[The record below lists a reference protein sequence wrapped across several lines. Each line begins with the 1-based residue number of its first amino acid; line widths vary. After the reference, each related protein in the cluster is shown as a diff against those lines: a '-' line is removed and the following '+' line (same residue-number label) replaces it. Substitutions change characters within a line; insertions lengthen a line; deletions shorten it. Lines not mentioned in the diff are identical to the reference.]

1 MLKSILSALT
11 SRWFLTLVAALCL
24 AALVWFLGPLVA
36 VAGAFPLEDPT
47 VRLAAVFGILLVWA
61 LAMQWSLYR
70 HRSANDR
77 MVQALATATPAAKGD
92 PNADAVGQETD
103 LLRGRLRDAMEQ
115 LRKARFG
122 GTWGQRYLYQ
132 LPWYLLIGAPGAGKT
147 TALVNS
153 GLRFPLAAEMGRTA
167 LRDFGGTR
175 DCDWWFTD
183 EAVLIDTAGR
193 YITQDSQ
200 PAIDAR
206 VWKNFI
212 GLLKRH
218 RPRQPVNGILL
229 AVSLP
234 DLAAWSEAERKS
246 HAEQL
251 KLRLKELRGQVGSR
265 VPVYVL
271 LTKADLI
278 PGFAEFFDDLSR
290 EEREQVWGVTFPLD
304 DGKTAD
310 DAPVYRFPAEFD
322 ALTGRIARRVLDRV
336 HAESDIQRRS
346 LDALFPA
353 QVAALKPAIADLLT
367 VIFEPN
373 RYEERPLLRGLYLTS
388 GTQDGAPVDRLAETV
403 TGSFGLERQVLPA
416 GSGGRSFFI
425 NRALRDVVFAEAG
438 LVGTDSGQERRR
450 RLLRAGAVL
459 AMLLAGLA
467 LAAFWANSFT
477 ENTALVAGVD
487 AAAAKAAAELE
498 PLSTGPRSLTKIDD
512 TDFITIVPP
521 LNTLRAIPDGWDD
534 PPPLAMT
541 GGLYQGNRLGRQSE
555 AVYARALRTTLLPR
569 VFLRVE
575 EQLRRERGRP
585 EYLFQAL
592 KVYLM
597 LAGKGPLDKAL
608 VSEWMALDWMGSLP
622 GPAYDGIRRD
632 LRSHLDVLLAAPL
645 SPLPPDDAL
654 VEEARQS
661 LTRYPLAERGFAILR
676 DRAEIQAL
684 ADWRLVDNAGPLAGR
699 VLIRPSG
706 KPLSDGVPGLYT
718 YDGFHKAVLPALPK
732 VAKALVDENWVLG
745 QPSSGPQAVASAQ
758 TLEKGIL
765 AVYLDRY
772 ARQWDELLGD
782 VVIVPLRSLNQAA
795 DALNTLSGPQSPLK
809 LWLSAMVRE
818 TTLAPGPQDKDK
830 AGAPAGGPA
839 GAPVSGGPLAGVA
852 QQAQAAEKALDST
865 GTNAAYLA
873 RLAGVSLQPAGPPP
887 GQPIND
893 HFQALRILVQ
903 GEPGVPSKLDDALK
917 LLGELYQQI
926 ARAANSPDQNGAL
939 LAGLTGGGDKAA
951 VAAQLRTLTRDL
963 PDPIGGMV
971 ATVAQSSASVSVGGA
986 RAQINKAWQSSV
998 LPFCRAAL
1006 DNRFPMVRGSTVDVT
1021 AADFAKLF
1029 APGGMIDQFFN
1040 TNLRPFVDMTVS
1052 PWAWQKVDQ
1061 VDLGIPPAV
1070 LDQFERAARIR
1081 DSLFPA
1087 GATAAKVVFEITP
1100 VELDAKATQVAL
1112 DIDGQTLIYQH
1123 GPPRPQVMKWP
1134 GAEGTSSVRLG
1145 FGPPLPGEPAGIARQ
1160 GPWALFHFLADG
1172 KLDSTPQPDRFT
1184 FAVTVGTRKAVFALR
1199 ADSVNNPFGKNLL
1212 ETFRCPTA
1220 L

>member
-1 MLKSILSALT
+1 MKTILSVLT
-11 SRWFLTLVAALCL
+11 SRWFLTLVGALCL
-24 AALVWFLGPLVA
+24 AAIVWFLGPLVA

-47 VRLAAVFGILLVWA
+47 IRLAVVFGILLVWA

-77 MVQALATATPAAKGD
+77 MVKALATAGSRADKVD
-92 PNADAVGQETD
+92 PDADAVGQETD
-103 LLRGRLRDAMEQ
+103 QLRGGLREALEQ

-122 GTWGQRYLYQ
+122 GGWGQRYLYQ

-147 TALVNS
+147 TALANS
-153 GLRFPLAAEMGRTA
+153 GLRFPLAPEMGRAA
-167 LRDFGGTR
+167 LRNFGGTR
-175 DCDWWFTD
+175 NCDWWFTD
-183 EAVLIDTAGR
+183 DAVLIDTAGR
-193 YITQDSQ
+193 YVTQDSQ
-200 PAIDAR
+200 PTIDAK

-229 AVSLP
+229 AVSLS
-234 DLAAWSEAERKS
+234 DLAVWSEAERKG

-251 KLRLKELRGQVGSR
+251 KLRLKELRGQVGAR

-278 PGFAEFFDDLSR
+278 AGFAEFFDDLSR

-304 DGKTAD
+304 DGKGKD
-310 DAPVYRFPAEFD
+310 GDAPVHRFAVEFD
-322 ALTGRIARRVLDRV
+322 LLTNRIARRVLDRV

-346 LDALFPA
+346 LDTLFPA
-353 QVAALKPAIADLLT
+353 QIAALKPALTDLLG

-373 RYEERPLLRGLYLTS
+373 RYESSPLLRGVYLTS
-388 GTQDGAPVDRLAETV
+388 GTQDGQPVDRLNELVA
-403 TGSFGLERQVLPA
+403 GSFGLDRPVLPA
-416 GSGGRSFFI
+416 GSGGRSFFLT
-425 NRALRDVVFAEAG
+425 RTLRDVVFAEAG
-438 LVGTDSGQERRR
+438 LVGLDGGMERRR
-450 RLLRAGAVL
+450 RLLRGGAML
-459 AMLLAGLA
+459 AMLLVGLGLA
-467 LAAFWANSFT
+467 GFWANSFT
-477 ENTALVAGVD
+477 NNAALVAGVD

-498 PLSTGPRSLTKIDD
+498 PLTTAPRALTKVDD
-512 TDFITIVPP
+512 TDFTAIVPP
-521 LNTLRAIPDGWDD
+521 LNTLRAIPAGWAD
-534 PPPLAMT
+534 PPPLEMT
-541 GGLYQGNRLGRQSE
+541 GGLYQGGRLGRQSGT
-555 AVYARALRTTLLPR
+555 VYDRALRTALLPR
-569 VFLRVE
+569 VFLRLE

-608 VSEWMALDWMGSLP
+608 VSDWMALDWLATLP
-622 GPAYDGIRRD
+622 GPAYEGARRD
-632 LRSHLDVLLAAPL
+632 LRVHLDALLAAPL
-645 SPLPPDDAL
+645 SALPADEDL
-654 VEEARQS
+654 VEQARVS

-676 DRAEIQAL
+676 DRPEIQAL
-684 ADWRLVDNAGPLAGR
+684 SDWRLVDQAGPLAGR

-732 VAKALVDENWVLG
+732 VAKALVEENWVLG
-745 QPSSGPQAVASAQ
+745 QPSSGPQALASAQ

-772 ARQWDELLGD
+772 ARQWDEVLGD
-782 VVIVPLRSLNQAA
+782 VVIVPLRGLNQAA
-795 DALNTLSGPQSPLK
+795 DVLNSLSGPQSPLK
-809 LWLSAMVRE
+809 LWLTAMVRE
-818 TTLAPGPQDKDK
+818 TTLAPGPQDKGN
-830 AGAPAGGPA
+830 AAGGPA
-839 GAPVSGGPLAGVA
+839 APVAGGPLAGVA
-852 QQAQAAEKALDST
+852 QQAQAAEKALDAS

-893 HFQALRILVQ
+893 HFQPLRTLVQ
-903 GEPGVPSKLDDALK
+903 GENGAPPKLDEILK
-917 LLGELYQQI
+917 LMGDLYQQI

-939 LAGLTGGGDKAA
+939 LAGLSGAGGDRGA
-951 VAAQLRTLTRDL
+951 VIAQLRGLTRDL
-963 PDPIGGMV
+963 PAPIDGMV

-986 RAQINKAWQSSV
+986 RAQINKAWQSTV
-998 LPFCRAAL
+998 LPFCKAAL
-1006 DNRFPMVRGSTVDVT
+1006 DNRFPMVRTSPVDVT
-1021 AADFAKLF
+1021 NADFARLF

-1040 TNLRPFVDMTVS
+1040 TNLRPFVDMTVT

-1061 VDLGIPPAV
+1061 VDLGIAPVV
-1070 LDQFERAARIR
+1070 LEQFERAARIR

-1087 GATAAKVVFEITP
+1087 GATAPKVVFEITP

-1112 DIDGQTLIYQH
+1112 DVDGQTLIYQH

-1134 GAEGTSSVRLG
+1134 GAEGTSSLRLG
-1145 FGPPLPGEPAGIARQ
+1145 FGPPLPGEPAGLSRQ
-1160 GPWALFHFLADG
+1160 GPWALFRFLADG
-1172 KLDSTPQPDRFT
+1172 TLEATPQPDRFT
-1184 FAVTVGTRKAVFALR
+1184 FAVTVGTRKALFAIR
-1199 ADSVNNPFGKNLL
+1199 ADSVNNPFGKNLM
-1212 ETFRCPTA
+1212 ENFRCPTA

>member
-11 SRWFLTLVAALCL
+11 SRWFLTLVLALCL
-24 AALVWFLGPLVA
+24 GALVWFLGPLVA
-36 VAGAFPLEDPT
+36 VAGAFPLEDAT
-47 VRLAAVFGILLVWA
+47 IRLAVVFAILLVWA

-77 MVQALATATPAAKGD
+77 MVQALSKATPAAKGD
-92 PNADAVGQETD
+92 PDTDAVGQETD
-103 LLRGRLRDAMEQ
+103 LLRGRLREALDQ

-122 GTWGQRYLYQ
+122 GKWGQRYLYQ

-147 TALVNS
+147 TALANS
-153 GLRFPLAAEMGRTA
+153 GLRFPLAAEMGRAA
-167 LRDFGGTR
+167 LRDVGGTR
-175 DCDWWFTD
+175 NCDWWFTD

-200 PAIDAR
+200 PAIDGK

-212 GLLKRH
+212 ALLKRH

-229 AVSLP
+229 AVSLA
-234 DLAAWSEAERKS
+234 DLATWSEPERKG

-278 PGFAEFFDDLSR
+278 AGFAEFFDDLSR
-290 EEREQVWGVTFPLD
+290 EEREQVWGVTFPMD
-304 DGKTAD
+304 EGKKGD
-310 DAPVYRFPAEFD
+310 EAPVYRFADEFD

-336 HAESDIQRRS
+336 HGESDIQRRS
-346 LDALFPA
+346 LDTLFPA
-353 QVAALKPAIADLLT
+353 QMAALKPAIADLLM

-373 RYEERPLLRGLYLTS
+373 RYEERALLRGVYMTS
-388 GTQDGAPVDRLAETV
+388 GTQDGAPVDRLSEMVA
-403 TGSFGLERQVLPA
+403 GSFGLERPALPA
-416 GSGGRSFFI
+416 ASGGRSFFLT
-425 NRALRDVVFAEAG
+425 RTLREVVFAEAG
-438 LVGTDSGQERRR
+438 LVGANSGLERRR
-450 RLLRAGAVL
+450 RLLRGGAVV

-467 LAAFWANSFT
+467 VAAFWANSFVG
-477 ENTALVAGVD
+477 NTALVAGVD
-487 AAAAKAAAELE
+487 AAAAKAQAELA
-498 PLSTGPRSLTKIDD
+498 PLATTPRSLGKVDD

-521 LNTLRAIPDGWDD
+521 LNTLRAIPAGWTE
-534 PPPLAMT
+534 PPPVEMT
-541 GGLYQGNRLGRQSE
+541 GGLYQGDRLGRQSDT
-555 AVYARALRTTLLPR
+555 VYGRALNAVLLPR

-597 LAGKGPLDKAL
+597 LSGKGALDKAL
-608 VSEWMALDWMGSLP
+608 VADWMALDWMASLP
-622 GPAYDGIRRD
+622 GPAYDGVRRD
-632 LRSHLDVLLAAPL
+632 LRSHLDAMLAAPL
-645 SPLPPDDAL
+645 PSLPLDEAL
-654 VEEARQS
+654 VEEARQG
-661 LTRYPLAERGFAILR
+661 LTRYPLAERGFALLR
-676 DRAEIQAL
+676 DRTEIQAL

-706 KPLSDGVPGLYT
+706 KPLSEGVPGLYT

-758 TLEKGIL
+758 RLEQGIL

-772 ARQWDELLGD
+772 ARQWDEMLGD
-782 VVIVPLRSLNQAA
+782 VVIVPLRSLSQAA
-795 DALNTLSGPQSPLK
+795 DVLNTLSGPQSPLK
-809 LWLSAMVRE
+809 LWLTAMVRQ
-818 TTLAPGPQDKDK
+818 TTLAPGPNDKPGGDK
-830 AGAPAGGPA
+830 PADGKGPVA
-839 GAPVSGGPLAGVA
+839 GGPLAGIA
-852 QQAQAAEKALDST
+852 QQAQAGEKAVEST

-893 HFQALRILVQ
+893 HFKPLRDLVQ
-903 GEPGVPSKLDDALK
+903 GENGAPPKLDESLK

-926 ARAANSPDQNGAL
+926 ARAANAPDQNGAL
-939 LAGLTGGGDKAA
+939 LAGLAGGGDKGA
-951 VAAQLRTLTRDL
+951 VAAQLRNLARDL

-971 ATVAQSSASVSVGGA
+971 ATVAQSAATVSAGGA
-986 RAQINKAWQSSV
+986 RSQINKAWQSTV

-1006 DNRFPMVRGSTVDVT
+1006 DNRFPMVSNSAVDVT
-1021 AADFAKLF
+1021 SADFAKLF

-1087 GATAAKVVFEITP
+1087 GAAAAKVVFEITP
-1100 VELDAKATQVAL
+1100 VELDAKATQVAM
-1112 DIDGQTLIYQH
+1112 DVDGQTLIYQH

-1145 FGPPLPGEPAGIARQ
+1145 FGPPLPGEPAGISRQ

-1172 KLDSTPQPDRFT
+1172 KLESTPQPDRFT

-1212 ETFRCPTA
+1212 ESFRCPTA

>member
-1 MLKSILSALT
+1 MLKTILSALI

-24 AALVWFLGPLVA
+24 GGLVWFLGPLVA
-36 VAGAFPLEDPT
+36 VSGAFPLADPT
-47 VRLAAVFGILLVWA
+47 VRLAVAFAILLVWA

-77 MVQALATATPAAKGD
+77 MVQALAKATPAAKGD
-92 PNADAVGQETD
+92 PDADAVGQETD
-103 LLRGRLRDAMEQ
+103 LLRSRLREALDQ
-115 LRKARFG
+115 LRQARFG
-122 GTWGQRYLYQ
+122 GKWGQRYLYQ

-147 TALVNS
+147 TALANS
-153 GLRFPLAAEMGRTA
+153 GLRFPLAAEMGRSA
-167 LRDFGGTR
+167 LRDVGGTR
-175 DCDWWFTD
+175 NCDWWFTD

-193 YITQDSQ
+193 YVTQDSQ
-200 PAIDAR
+200 PAIDGK

-229 AVSLP
+229 AVSLA
-234 DLAAWSEAERKS
+234 DLAGWSEHERRG

-278 PGFAEFFDDLSR
+278 AGFAEFFEDLSR

-304 DGKTAD
+304 DGLLKGGRTGD
-310 DAPVYRFPAEFD
+310 DAPVYRFAAEFD
-322 ALTGRIARRVLDRV
+322 ALTARIARRVLDRV
-336 HAESDIQRRS
+336 HGESDIQRRS

-353 QVAALKPAIADLLT
+353 QIAGLKPAIADLLT

-373 RYEERPLLRGLYLTS
+373 RYEERPLLRGVYLTS
-388 GTQDGAPVDRLAETV
+388 GTQDGAPVDRLSEMVA
-403 TGSFGLERQVLPA
+403 GSFGLERPVLPA
-416 GSGGRSFFI
+416 GSGGRSFFL
-425 NRALRDVVFAEAG
+425 NRTLREVVFAEAG
-438 LVGTDSGQERRR
+438 LVGTDSGLERRR
-450 RLLRAGAVL
+450 RLLRGAAML
-459 AMLLAGLA
+459 AMLLAGLGV
-467 LAAFWANSFT
+467 AAFWANSFT
-477 ENTALVAGVD
+477 GNAALVAGVD
-487 AAAAKAAAELE
+487 AAAARAQAELE
-498 PLSTGPRSLTKIDD
+498 PLATAPRSLTRIDD

-521 LNTLRAIPDGWDD
+521 LNTLRAIPAGTAGE
-534 PPPLAMT
+534 PPLEMT
-541 GGLYQGNRLGRQSE
+541 GGLYQGDRLGRQGE
-555 AVYARALRTTLLPR
+555 TVYGRALRTVLLPR
-569 VFLRVE
+569 IFLRME

-608 VSEWMALDWMGSLP
+608 VSEWMALDWMASLP
-622 GPAYDGIRRD
+622 GPAYDGVRRD
-632 LRSHLDVLLAAPL
+632 LRVHLDTMLGAPL
-645 SPLPPDDAL
+645 STLPLDEGL

-676 DRAEIQAL
+676 DRPEIQGL
-684 ADWRLVDNAGPLAGR
+684 ADWRLVDHAGPLAGR

-706 KPLSDGVPGLYT
+706 KPLSEGVPGLYG

-758 TLEKGIL
+758 RLEKGIL

-782 VVIVPLRSLNQAA
+782 VVVVPLRSLNQAA
-795 DALNTLSGPQSPLK
+795 DVLNTLSGPQSPLK
-809 LWLSAMVRE
+809 LWLTAMVRE
-818 TTLAPGPQDKDK
+818 TTLAPGPNDK
-830 AGAPAGGPA
+830 PADGKGPVA
-839 GAPVSGGPLAGVA
+839 GGPLAGIA
-852 QQAQAAEKALDST
+852 QQAQAGEKAVEST

-893 HFQALRILVQ
+893 HFKALRDLVQ
-903 GEPGVPSKLDDALK
+903 GEGGAPPKLDESLK

-926 ARAANSPDQNGAL
+926 ARAANAPDQNGAL
-939 LAGLTGGGDKAA
+939 LAGLAGGADKGA
-951 VAAQLRTLTRDL
+951 VAAQLRNLARDL

-971 ATVAQSSASVSVGGA
+971 ATVAQSAATVSAGGA

-1006 DNRFPMVRGSTVDVT
+1006 DNRFPMVATSPVDVT
-1021 AADFAKLF
+1021 SADFSKLF

-1087 GATAAKVVFEITP
+1087 GAAAAKVVFEITP

-1145 FGPPLPGEPAGIARQ
+1145 FGPPLPGEPAGISRQ

-1172 KLDSTPQPDRFT
+1172 RLESTPQPDRFT
-1184 FAVTVGTRKAVFALR
+1184 LSVTVGTRKAVFALR

-1212 ETFRCPTA
+1212 ESFRCPTA

>member
-1 MLKSILSALT
+1 MLKTILTALI

-24 AALVWFLGPLVA
+24 GGLVWFLGPLVA
-36 VAGAFPLEDPT
+36 VSGAFPLADPT
-47 VRLAAVFGILLVWA
+47 VRLAVAFAILLVWA

-77 MVQALATATPAAKGD
+77 MVQALAKATPAAKGD
-92 PNADAVGQETD
+92 ADADAVGQETD
-103 LLRGRLRDAMEQ
+103 LLRSRLREALEQ
-115 LRKARFG
+115 LRQARFG
-122 GTWGQRYLYQ
+122 GKWGQRYLYQ

-147 TALVNS
+147 TALANS
-153 GLRFPLAAEMGRTA
+153 GLRFPLAAEMGRAA
-167 LRDFGGTR
+167 LRDVGGTR
-175 DCDWWFTD
+175 NCDWWFTD

-200 PAIDAR
+200 PAIDGK

-229 AVSLP
+229 AVSLA
-234 DLAAWSEAERKS
+234 DLAGWSEHERRG

-278 PGFAEFFDDLSR
+278 AGFAEFFEDLSR

-304 DGKTAD
+304 DGRKGD
-310 DAPVYRFPAEFD
+310 DAPVYRFAAEFD
-322 ALTGRIARRVLDRV
+322 ALTARIARRVLDRV
-336 HAESDIQRRS
+336 HGESDIQRRS

-353 QVAALKPAIADLLT
+353 QIAGLKPAIADLLT

-373 RYEERPLLRGLYLTS
+373 RYEERPLLRGVYLTS
-388 GTQDGAPVDRLAETV
+388 GTQDGAPVDRLSEMVA
-403 TGSFGLERQVLPA
+403 GSFGLERPVLAA
-416 GSGGRSFFI
+416 GSGGRSFFL
-425 NRALRDVVFAEAG
+425 NRTLREVVFAEAG
-438 LVGTDSGQERRR
+438 LVGTDSGLERRR
-450 RLLRAGAVL
+450 RMLRGAAML
-459 AMLLAGLA
+459 AMLLAGLGV
-467 LAAFWANSFT
+467 AAFWANSFT
-477 ENTALVAGVD
+477 GNAALVAGVD
-487 AAAAKAAAELE
+487 AAAARAQAELE
-498 PLSTGPRSLTKIDD
+498 PLATAPRSLTRIDD

-521 LNTLRAIPDGWDD
+521 LNTLRAIPAGTAEE
-534 PPPLAMT
+534 PPLEMT
-541 GGLYQGNRLGRQSE
+541 GGLYQGGRLGRQGE
-555 AVYARALRTTLLPR
+555 TVYGRALRTILLPR
-569 VFLRVE
+569 VFLRME

-608 VSEWMALDWMGSLP
+608 VSEWMALDWMASLP
-622 GPAYDGIRRD
+622 GPAYDGVRRD
-632 LRSHLDVLLAAPL
+632 LRTHLDAMLATPL
-645 SPLPPDDAL
+645 SSLPLDEGL

-676 DRAEIQAL
+676 DRPEIQGL
-684 ADWRLVDNAGPLAGR
+684 ADWRLVDHAGPLAGR

-706 KPLSDGVPGLYT
+706 KPLSEGVPGLYS

-758 TLEKGIL
+758 RLEKGIL

-782 VVIVPLRSLNQAA
+782 VVVVPLRSLNQAA
-795 DALNTLSGPQSPLK
+795 DVLNTLSGPQSPLK
-809 LWLSAMVRE
+809 LWLTAMVRE
-818 TTLAPGPQDKDK
+818 TTLAPGPNDK
-830 AGAPAGGPA
+830 PATDGKGPVA
-839 GAPVSGGPLAGVA
+839 GGPLAGIA
-852 QQAQAAEKALDST
+852 QQAQAGERAVEST

-893 HFQALRILVQ
+893 HFKALRDLVQ
-903 GEPGVPSKLDDALK
+903 GEGGAPPRLDESLK

-926 ARAANSPDQNGAL
+926 ARAANAPDQNGAL
-939 LAGLTGGGDKAA
+939 LAGLAGGGDKGA
-951 VAAQLRTLTRDL
+951 VAAQLRTLARDL

-971 ATVAQSSASVSVGGA
+971 ATVAQSAATVSAGGA
-986 RAQINKAWQSSV
+986 RTQINKAWQSTV

-1006 DNRFPMVRGSTVDVT
+1006 DNRFPMVATSPVDVT
-1021 AADFAKLF
+1021 AADFSKLF

-1087 GATAAKVVFEITP
+1087 GAAAAKVVFEITP

-1145 FGPPLPGEPAGIARQ
+1145 FGPPLPGEPAGISRQ

-1172 KLDSTPQPDRFT
+1172 RLESTPQPDRFT
-1184 FAVTVGTRKAVFALR
+1184 LSVTVGTRKAVFALR

-1212 ETFRCPTA
+1212 ESFRCPTA